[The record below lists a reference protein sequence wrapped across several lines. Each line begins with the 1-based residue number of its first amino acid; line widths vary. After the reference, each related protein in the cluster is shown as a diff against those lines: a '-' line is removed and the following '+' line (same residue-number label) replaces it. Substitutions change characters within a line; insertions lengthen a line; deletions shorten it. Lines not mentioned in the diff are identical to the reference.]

1 MVQIAEVSAPASGK
15 PQTALAL
22 AEPGQT
28 LNTQYL
34 IFTLGGESFAIGILS
49 IKEIIEFGQLTE
61 VPMMPTVV
69 RGVINLRGAVVPVID
84 LAVRFGRPPTT
95 VARRTCIVIVELMN
109 DDVRMDVGVVVD
121 SVNEVIDILRADIE
135 APPSFGARIRTDF
148 IAGMGKVNGSFVI
161 ILDVI
166 KVLSF
171 EEIES
176 MRNFG
181 ENPGTIPREA
191 EH

>member
-1 MVQIAEVSAPASGK
+1 MVQIAEVSPPASGK
-15 PQTALAL
+15 PQTALVL
-22 AEPGQT
+22 AEQGQT

-95 VARRTCIVIVELMN
+95 VARRTCIVIVELLN

-121 SVNEVIDILRADIE
+121 SVNEVIDILKSDIE

-176 MRNFG
+176 MNKFG
-181 ENPGTIPREA
+181 DNPGSMPRES